1 MPHVEYYDGGQ
12 WVGLSAPNASVPITT
27 GLDYTNGNQRG
38 FRTGH
43 LTQPNDTLGMF
54 HLSTLD
60 YTADNENSHFVSTR
74 ILTFNANNNDRFEFV
89 KPVNFA
95 TEITANTQLTINNTD
110 VTANATGVI
119 TQKNGEDSAEFG
131 FNNSTNEA
139 YVWSLYGL
147 KFGTNATKRMEIA
160 TDSGKTSFYD
170 GNIQVYIR
178 PSSSTLDIRGAN
190 VRNSKASTIIETNA
204 YNEAAS
210 IVMNGDYIQTIQ
222 TFDDLGFIFT
232 DEDADPQTT
241 YKSYISNTG
250 ALVVSSTQ
258 KQKYSIR
265 RKPHKDY
272 LSRLN
277 QLNIYSYAT
286 KTNIGHWILNTLNN
300 YSCSEQAFI
309 SEMQNPRNDNQNQI
323 NNFVDIGI
331 NHAVLFYIVSS
342 RHPCSKC
349 QLRLNRLVRGN
360 DSRAILFNPDVI
372 WNHIGD
378 FDLNNTPYN
387 PINFRD
393 FFAPQWWRFRVNQI
407 QTPHA
412 SILIFH
418 SGDVVR
424 GHDQRFKVS
433 TDQSGTYSYG

>member
-74 ILTFNANNNDRFEFV
+74 ILTFNANNNDRFEFL

-110 VTANATGVI
+110 VTANATGII

-139 YVWSLYGL
+139 YVWSLHGL
-147 KFGTNATKRMEIA
+147 KFGTNATKRMDIA

-178 PSSSTLDIRGAN
+178 PSSSTLDMRGAN

-204 YNEAAS
+204 YNESAA

-258 KQKYSIR
+258 KQKYSVR
-265 RKPHKDY
+265 KKPHKDY

-286 KTNIGHWILNTLNN
+286 KTPIMVTDTAKAKTRKYYKNLQMQIGVIAEEVNALFENATDNTKLITLDKTN
-300 YSCSEQAFI
+300 AKDF
-309 SEMQNPRNDNQNQI
+309 
-323 NNFVDIGI
+323 
-331 NHAVLFYIVSS
+331 
-342 RHPCSKC
+342 K
-349 QLRLNRLVRGN
+349 QLTQ
-360 DSRAILFNPDVI
+360 D
-372 WNHIGD
+372 
-378 FDLNNTPYN
+378 
-387 PINFRD
+387 
-393 FFAPQWWRFRVNQI
+393 FAPKDSAEDYLKRKTKARQSTGVNY
-407 QTPHA
+407 QTLLCYT
-412 SILIFH
+412 ILALQEL
-418 SGDVVR
+418 SS
-424 GHDQRFKVS
+424 KVA
-433 TDQSGTYSYG
+433 TLTKE

>member
-1 MPHVEYYDGGQ
+1 MPSVEYYDGGQ
-12 WVGLSAPNASVPITT
+12 WLGLSAPSVTVPITT

-43 LTQPNDTLGMF
+43 LTTPNDTLGMF

-74 ILTFNANNNDRFEFV
+74 LLTFNQDNNDRFVFI
-89 KPVNFA
+89 KPVSFN
-95 TEITANTQLTINNTD
+95 TEIVANTQVTINNTD

-139 YVWSLYGL
+139 YVWSLHGL

-160 TDSGKTSFYD
+160 TDSGKATYFD

-241 YKSYISNTG
+241 YKSYISN
-250 ALVVSSTQ
+250 
-258 KQKYSIR
+258 
-265 RKPHKDY
+265 
-272 LSRLN
+272 
-277 QLNIYSYAT
+277 
-286 KTNIGHWILNTLNN
+286 
-300 YSCSEQAFI
+300 
-309 SEMQNPRNDNQNQI
+309 
-323 NNFVDIGI
+323 
-331 NHAVLFYIVSS
+331 
-342 RHPCSKC
+342 
-349 QLRLNRLVRGN
+349 
-360 DSRAILFNPDVI
+360 
-372 WNHIGD
+372 
-378 FDLNNTPYN
+378 
-387 PINFRD
+387 
-393 FFAPQWWRFRVNQI
+393 
-407 QTPHA
+407 
-412 SILIFH
+412 
-418 SGDVVR
+418 
-424 GHDQRFKVS
+424 
-433 TDQSGTYSYG
+433 